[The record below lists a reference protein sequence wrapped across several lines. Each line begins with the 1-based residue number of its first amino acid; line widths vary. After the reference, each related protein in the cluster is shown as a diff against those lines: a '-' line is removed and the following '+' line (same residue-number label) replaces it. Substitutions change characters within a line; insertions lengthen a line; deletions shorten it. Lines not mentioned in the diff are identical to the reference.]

1 MNEHGPSRRRS
12 IIPARTAERLAQL
25 SVTESGFVFD
35 SKTGSSYSLNETG
48 VRLFE
53 LLKDDRGE
61 EEIRAAM
68 TTEFDVSEEV
78 LERDLFDFL
87 CQLKALSLLD

>member
-1 MNEHGPSRRRS
+1 MTDHNPDRPRS
-12 IIPARTAERLAQL
+12 IIPRRAAERLAQL

-35 SKTGSSYSLNETG
+35 SRTGSSYSLNETG
-48 VRLFE
+48 IRLFE
-53 LLKDDRGE
+53 LVKDGRGE

-68 TTEFDVSEEV
+68 VTEFDVAPDT

-87 CQLKALSLLD
+87 CQLKALALLD

>member
-1 MNEHGPSRRRS
+1 MNDTGPGRRRS
-12 IIPARTAERLAQL
+12 IIPARTPERLAEL

-35 SKTGSSYSLNETG
+35 PRTGSSYSLNESG

-53 LLKDDRGE
+53 LLKDNRSE
-61 EEIRAAM
+61 EEIRAVM
-68 TTEFDVSEEV
+68 TTEFEVSGET

-87 CQLKALSLLD
+87 CQLKALTLLD